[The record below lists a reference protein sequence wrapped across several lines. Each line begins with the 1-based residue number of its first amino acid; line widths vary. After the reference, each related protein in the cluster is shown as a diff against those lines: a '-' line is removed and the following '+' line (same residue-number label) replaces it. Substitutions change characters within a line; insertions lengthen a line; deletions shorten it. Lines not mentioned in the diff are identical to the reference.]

1 MELSKIKIIPSD
13 KDFIIVSNDK
23 EIDTD
28 QFNIYCSNLEL
39 PLLVSVLENSDS
51 DDFKVLCEE
60 HEYKMFEK
68 FIDKKA
74 ALRIATAMPKGRVE
88 TVSGR
93 IGN

>member
-1 MELSKIKIIPSD
+1 MELAKIE
-13 KDFIIVSNDK
+13 IVSYGKDYVINSLDK
-23 EIDTD
+23 EIDPD
-28 QFNIYCSNLEL
+28 EFNIYCSDMEL

-51 DDFKVLCEE
+51 DDFKILCEE